1 MEVLVVSVELNCVYR
16 HFKGNLYRVLAV
28 ALNTETEEQM
38 VVYQDVVNTD
48 KVFVRPMDNFLSKV
62 DRTKY
67 PDVKQENRFEL
78 LRTAVVK

>member
-1 MEVLVVSVELNCVYR
+1 MGVELNCVYR
-16 HFKGNLYRVLAV
+16 HFKGNLYRVIAV

-48 KVFVRPMDNFLSKV
+48 KVFVRSLDNFLSKV
-62 DRTKY
+62 DRIKY

>member
-1 MEVLVVSVELNCVYR
+1 MGVELNCVYR
-16 HFKGNLYRVLAV
+16 HFKGNLYRVIAV

-48 KVFVRPMDNFLSKV
+48 KVFVRSLDNFLSKV
-62 DRTKY
+62 DRIKY

-78 LRTAVVK
+78 LRTVVVK

>member
-1 MEVLVVSVELNCVYR
+1 MSVELNCVYR

-48 KVFVRPMDNFLSKV
+48 KVFVRPLDNFLSKV

>member
-1 MEVLVVSVELNCVYR
+1 MSVELNCVYK

-48 KVFVRPMDNFLSKV
+48 KVFARPLDNFLSKV

-67 PDVKQENRFEL
+67 PGVKQENRFEL
-78 LRTAVVK
+78 LRTVVVK

>member
-1 MEVLVVSVELNCVYR
+1 MSVELNCVYK

-48 KVFVRPMDNFLSKV
+48 KVFARPLDNFLSKV
-62 DRTKY
+62 DREKY
-67 PDVKQENRFEL
+67 PDVKQESRFEL
-78 LRTAVVK
+78 LRTVIAK

>member
-1 MEVLVVSVELNCVYR
+1 MSVELNCVYR

-28 ALNTETEEQM
+28 AFNTETEEQM
-38 VVYQDVVNTD
+38 VAYQDVVNTD
-48 KVFVRPMDNFLSKV
+48 KVFVRPLDNFLSKV